1 MIKKFKFCPSCKNK
15 LKHLSSRLINCPSC
29 HFHFYLNPVPTTAI
43 ILQDNEGEILLVK
56 RKNPPKK
63 GFWDLPGGFIEF
75 NEKAEEAILRELK
88 EELNL
93 TLPLRSIKFFGS
105 FIGRYFY
112 KGIIYQPLCFVFF
125 AKISKLTK
133 IEVADDV
140 GSFSFFKK
148 ENIPW
153 SFLAFPDIKEALKE
167 YIKIFN

>member
-1 MIKKFKFCPSCKNK
+1 MIKKFKFCPNCKNK
-15 LKHLSSRLINCPSC
+15 LEHLSSHLINCPSC

-43 ILQDNEGEILLVK
+43 ILENNKGEILLVK
-56 RKNPPKK
+56 RKISPKK

-93 TLPLRSIKFFGS
+93 TFLPSIKFLGS

-112 KGIIYQPLCFVFF
+112 KGITYQPLCLVFF
-125 AKISKLTK
+125 AKIDDFVR

-140 GSFSFFKK
+140 SSFSFFKK
-148 ENIPW
+148 EKIPW
-153 SFLAFPDIKEALKE
+153 PSLAFPDIKEALKE
-167 YIKIFN
+167 YLKNF